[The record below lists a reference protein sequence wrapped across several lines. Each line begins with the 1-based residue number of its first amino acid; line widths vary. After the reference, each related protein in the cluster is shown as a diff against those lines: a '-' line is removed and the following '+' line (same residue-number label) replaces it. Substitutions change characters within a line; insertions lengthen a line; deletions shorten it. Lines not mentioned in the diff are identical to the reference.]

1 MNNYF
6 ESNKKPHLICSC
18 GNEIEPIQTPSG
30 KYLAFQPKICPDCFD
45 KISQEIDKKQKEL
58 NKEKIDLRLKNIR
71 TIAMKRNLPKK
82 FALEVSDYDFNVR
95 FYRKFMENNQSYLI
109 RGKPES
115 GKTHFVGWLFMKCL
129 KEYPLI
135 SEYDFYYTSL
145 MEIDSKVKEEW
156 KENAIL
162 ESCHVPYLFFQ
173 FGDLEREKTK
183 MGEVSAW
190 VDELFFKIVDY
201 RYNKRLPTIW
211 ITRLE
216 DFQIKNMYDSATIG
230 RIFEYSITINLQDNK
245 YRRKRAKQNESYN
258 L

>member
-1 MNNYF
+1 MSLF

-18 GNEIEPIQTPSG
+18 GNEIEPIETPSG

-45 KISQEIDKKQKEL
+45 KISQGISDRQKEL
-58 NKEKIDLRLKNIR
+58 DKEKTDLRLKNIR
-71 TIAMKRNLPKK
+71 TIAIKRNLPKK

-95 FYRKFMENNQSYLI
+95 FYRKFMENNQSYLV

-129 KEYPLI
+129 KEYPLK

-156 KENAIL
+156 KETAIL

-173 FGDLEREKTK
+173 FGDLEREKARK
-183 MGEVSAW
+183 GEVSEW

-216 DFQIKNMYDSATIG
+216 DFQIKSMYDSATIG
-230 RIFEYSITINLQDNK
+230 RVFEYSITINLQDNK
-245 YRRKRAKQNESYN
+245 YRKKRAKQNESYN